1 MIENTVPHEKLG
13 ANKLLLVDTDR
24 VASTGASCCYGLKR
38 IYQRRPCET
47 LQRQRRC
54 QRSDRCTAEHCQSLL
69 LNAIATTVLVIR
81 VGSSFN
87 LEE

>member
-13 ANKLLLVDTDR
+13 VIKWLLVDTDR
-24 VASTGASCCYGLKR
+24 VASTGATCCNGLKR

-54 QRSDRCTAEHCQSLL
+54 QRSDCCTAEHCQSLL
-69 LNAIATTVLVIR
+69 LNVIATSVLVI
-81 VGSSFN
+81 
-87 LEE
+87 